1 MGQDR
6 DIEPCLR
13 RSVMFGELSAAQLAQ
28 LAAIA
33 ELQVWQR
40 QQIIFR
46 KGDLATGFFVVKS
59 GRVKVFNLSAAGKE
73 QILHICEAGDSFAE
87 VTAFD
92 HQPYPAFAQALDYVE
107 LVFFPRSAFLGLLH
121 QEPALAVHLLAGFA
135 KRLRHLVSLVE
146 TLSFK
151 QVPQRLAAY
160 LLQLVPRDR
169 SDTVTLNLTKTELAA
184 LLGTIPATLS
194 RAFYELSLQ
203 GIISVN
209 GAEITICDRQQLQRI
224 SEE

>member
-1 MGQDR
+1 MGHEM
-6 DIEPCLR
+6 DIEECLHQ
-13 RSVMFGELSAAQLAQ
+13 SAMFAELSAVQLRQ

-40 QQIIFR
+40 QQIIFQ
-46 KGDLATGFFVVKS
+46 KGDLPTGFFVVKM

-87 VTAFD
+87 VAALD
-92 HQPYPAFAQALDYVE
+92 NQPYPAFAQALDHVE
-107 LVFFPRSAFLGLLH
+107 LVFLPRPAFLRLLH

-160 LLQLVPRDR
+160 LLHLVPRDC
-169 SDTVTLNLTKTELAA
+169 SETVTLNLTKTELAA

-194 RAFYELSLQ
+194 RAFYELSMQ

-209 GAEITICDRQQLQRI
+209 GAEIRICDRQQLQRI

>member
-1 MGQDR
+1 MGQESE
-6 DIEPCLR
+6 IEQCLR
-13 RSVMFGELSAAQLAQ
+13 QSVMFAELSAAQLRQ
-28 LAAIA
+28 LTAIA

-40 QQIIFR
+40 QQIIFS
-46 KGDLATGFFVVKS
+46 KGELATGFFVVKT

-73 QILHICEAGDSFAE
+73 QILNIFEPGDSFAE
-87 VTAFD
+87 VAAFD
-92 HQPYPAFAQALDYVE
+92 HQSYPAFAEALDRVE
-107 LVFFPRSAFLGLLH
+107 LVFFPRPAFLKLLH
-121 QEPALAVHLLAGFA
+121 QEPALAVHLLASFA
-135 KRLRHLVSLVE
+135 RHLRHLVNLIE

-160 LLQLVPRDR
+160 LLQLVPSDR

-194 RAFYELSLQ
+194 RAFYELSTQ

-209 GAEITICDRQQLQRI
+209 GAQIRICDRQRLQRM
-224 SEE
+224 SER